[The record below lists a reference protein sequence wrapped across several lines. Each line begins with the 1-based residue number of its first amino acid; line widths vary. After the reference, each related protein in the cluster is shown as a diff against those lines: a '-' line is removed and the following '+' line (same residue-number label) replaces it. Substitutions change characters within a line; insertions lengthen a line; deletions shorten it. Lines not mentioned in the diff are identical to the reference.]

1 MKGVTY
7 LNLSATRIGKHF
19 GLNGQEM
26 NAVLCR
32 LGILEGEPGNYAL
45 TELGK
50 QFGRYNYFDNGY
62 GGYAARAWDTISYDE
77 SIIDWL
83 HQKINIDLIQE
94 ALTYLKE
101 HRAAVKAVQIAAQKA
116 NEAELLRKA
125 KEKMAALEEAM
136 RLSKNRKTTAA
147 IILVSI
153 GVIAVG
159 TGIYFGV
166 RKYKKRKAEHEL
178 EQMEKERAMEM
189 ATNAYYNADAD
200 ESDVS
205 VDE

>member
-1 MKGVTY
+1 
-7 LNLSATRIGKHF
+7 
-19 GLNGQEM
+19 M

>member
-1 MKGVTY
+1 M
-7 LNLSATRIGKHF
+7 NLSATRIGKHF

-77 SIIDWL
+77 SIVDWL
-83 HQKINIDLIQE
+83 RQKMNESLIQE
-94 ALTYLKE
+94 ALAQLKN
-101 HRAAVKAVQIAAQKA
+101 HRDAVKATQIAAQKA
-116 NEAELLRKA
+116 FEAEMLRMA
-125 KEKMAALEEAM
+125 KVKKAALEEAM
-136 RLSKNRKTTAA
+136 RRCKNNKPATA
-147 IILVSI
+147 IILVSL
-153 GVIAVG
+153 GVVAVG

-166 RKYKKRKAEHEL
+166 RKHKKLKAKREL
-178 EQMEKERAMEM
+178 EQFEKDHAMET
-189 ATNAYYNADAD
+189 ATNAYYSNDDAA
-200 ESDVS
+200 ENN
-205 VDE
+205 EPEE